1 MTQGIFK
8 CQEFQEFKDASRLAD
23 LDFLRETLLGCTKED
38 FVAFS
43 RAEIKDFEAKVEDSK
58 SLVSSAE

>member
-1 MTQGIFK
+1 MI
-8 CQEFQEFKDASRLAD
+8 

-43 RAEIKDFEAKVEDSK
+43 NAEIKDLDANVEDSK
-58 SLVSSAE
+58 SLDSTAE